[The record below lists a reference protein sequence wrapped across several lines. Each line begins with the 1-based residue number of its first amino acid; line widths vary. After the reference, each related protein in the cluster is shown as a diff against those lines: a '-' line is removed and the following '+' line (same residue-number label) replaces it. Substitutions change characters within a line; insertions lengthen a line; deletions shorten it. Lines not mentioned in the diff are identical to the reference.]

1 MSISTFSPASLTWP
15 SLTVRPGHEA
25 DIDAVTA
32 IYAHAV
38 RYGTSS
44 FEIVAPD
51 AMEMA
56 RRRSDVIGKGWPWL
70 VAENQ
75 GGILGYAYANA
86 FRPRPAYRFTVEDS
100 IYLHADAQ
108 GQGVGKA
115 LLAELMARCADAGA
129 RQMLAVIG
137 DSNSLGSIALH
148 RALGFEP
155 AGLFNA
161 VGWKFGRWLD
171 MVMMQRALGPQG
183 ALPPPG
189 GLG

>member
-1 MSISTFSPASLTWP
+1 MSISPTSPASPPWP
-15 SLTVRPGHEA
+15 ALTVRPGHEA

-32 IYAHAV
+32 IYSHAV
-38 RYGTSS
+38 RHGTSS

-51 AMEMA
+51 AAEMA
-56 RRRSDVIGKGWPWL
+56 RRSSDVIGKGWPWL
-70 VAENQ
+70 VAESQ
-75 GGILGYAYANA
+75 GRILGYAYANA

-108 GQGVGKA
+108 GRGVGKA

-148 RALGFEP
+148 RALGFQT
-155 AGLFNA
+155 AGMFKA

-171 MVMMQRALGPQG
+171 VVMMQRTLGPP
-183 ALPPPG
+183 APVPPPG